1 MMKALALAGQ
11 LPTVSRR
18 HESTVEDIMNLIRS
32 MQIGEAVKLLCE
44 IFPASRTETEQLSAL
59 TEPGH
64 MTRQAAKGYDSLHED
79 IIRPLDEIDRLMH
92 MLTLAVCQAYGA
104 YG

>member
-1 MMKALALAGQ
+1 MKALALAGQ

-18 HESTVEDIMNLIRS
+18 HESSVEDIMNLIRT
-32 MQIGEAVKLLCE
+32 MQIGDAVKRLCE
-44 IFPASRTETEQLSAL
+44 IFPASREEEEHLSAL

-64 MTRQAAKGYDSLHED
+64 MIGNPANGYDQLHTD
-79 IIRPLDEIDRLMH
+79 VIRPLEQIDRLLH
-92 MLTLAVCQAYGA
+92 MTTLAVCQAYGA